1 MDFDLAE
8 GVAVLER
15 TPAALRALLGGLPPA
30 WTDANEGP
38 DTWSPYI
45 VVGHLMGGVSP
56 QATRADPCFRRD
68 DGDSQSRPGEPRHP
82 APRAAGLVRSAPRRE
97 YCHARRVDADRL

>member
-45 VVGHLMGGVSP
+45 VVGHLVHGE
-56 QATRADPCFRRD
+56 RADWI
-68 DGDSQSRPGEPRHP
+68 
-82 APRAAGLVRSAPRRE
+82 PRARIILAPGPDRRFTP
-97 YCHARRVDADRL
+97 VDREAQFRESQGTPLPELLA